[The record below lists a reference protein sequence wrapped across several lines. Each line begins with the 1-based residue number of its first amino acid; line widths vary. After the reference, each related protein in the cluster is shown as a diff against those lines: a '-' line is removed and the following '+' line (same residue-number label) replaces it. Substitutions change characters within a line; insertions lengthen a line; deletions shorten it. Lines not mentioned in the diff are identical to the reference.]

1 MALPDTFTAS
11 VPQGNRAAG
20 SVLRHWVQLA
30 LNAARFPWGTL
41 AVNVSGSAM
50 IGLLAGLERDPL

>member
-1 MALPDTFTAS
+1 MDVILVAL
-11 VPQGNRAAG
+11 GGAAG